1 MGYTIGN
8 EQNRGFPSACRCVSC
23 SCRGSDRAIRADAC
37 DTHGPQLMGVVRLL
51 SNDLVL
57 RTHTAIKAHEGPFVA
72 NRRLNRM
79 ATDTTTSST
88 TEVGSYFISNYPPFS
103 QWKRDRV
110 EEALSALDGEPD
122 RSVPLGMY
130 IHIPFCRKRCKFC
143 YFRVYTQQ
151 NADTI
156 KNYVDALDRE
166 VQLLKDQQGLS
177 GRSLRFVYFGG
188 GTPSYL
194 SARQLHMLRERLS
207 QSVSWD
213 NAEEVTFEC
222 EPGTLSLEKVQTL
235 KEIGITRVSLGVEN
249 FNDQLL
255 EENGRAHL
263 SPEIGRAYEWIQ
275 QVGFPQV
282 NIDLIAG
289 MVGET
294 DENWHACI
302 ERAIEM
308 DPDNITIYQ
317 MELPFN
323 TVYSKEIL
331 EEGIE
336 SPVADW
342 PTKRR
347 WANEAID
354 RLLAAGYQLSSGN
367 ELVKNRDT
375 DHFVYRD
382 NLFRGSDIVAVG
394 VSSFGHFQGVHYQN
408 IDELEPYLTA
418 VQEGRLPVNR
428 ALTPTAHQLLIREWI
443 LQMKEGQVSARPFR
457 AKFGVNPLEEFAQPL
472 ANQQRAGYLEVD
484 GDEVRLTRKGLLQVD
499 SLLPEYF
506 EEQHRE
512 VRYT

>member
-1 MGYTIGN
+1 MT
-8 EQNRGFPSACRCVSC
+8 
-23 SCRGSDRAIRADAC
+23 
-37 DTHGPQLMGVVRLL
+37 
-51 SNDLVL
+51 
-57 RTHTAIKAHEGPFVA
+57 
-72 NRRLNRM
+72 
-79 ATDTTTSST
+79 TDTSST

-103 QWKRDRV
+103 LWTREHVPEVLAAFER
-110 EEALSALDGEPD
+110 EPD
-122 RSVPLGMY
+122 ASVPLGLY

-151 NADTI
+151 NAKTI
-156 KNYVDALDRE
+156 EDYCQALERE
-166 VQLLKDQQGLS
+166 FDIVSRQRGVQGRRLL
-177 GRSLRFVYFGG
+177 FAYFGG

-194 SARQLHMLRERLS
+194 SSKQLRSLRDRLS
-207 QSVSWD
+207 EHLSWES
-213 NAEEVTFEC
+213 AEEVTFEC

-249 FNDQLL
+249 FNDRLL

-263 SPEIGRAYEWIQ
+263 SPEIFRAYEWIQ

-294 DENWHACI
+294 DENWMRCV
-302 ERAIEM
+302 ERAAEM
-308 DPDNITIYQ
+308 EPDNITIYQ

-323 TVYSKEIL
+323 TVYSKEIRDL
-331 EEGIE
+331 GIT

-347 WANEAID
+347 WVSQAFD
-354 RLLAAGYQLSSGN
+354 YLLPRGYQISSGN
-367 ELVKNRDT
+367 ELVKSLET

-382 NLFRGSDIVAVG
+382 QVWRGCDLVATG

-408 IDELEPYLTA
+408 FDRIEDYLE
-418 VQEGRLPVNR
+418 VVGEGRLPINR
-428 ALTPTAHQLLIREWI
+428 AMTPTPHQRLIREFV
-443 LQMKEGQVSARPFR
+443 LQLKEGRVAADPFR
-457 AKFGVNPLEEFAQPL
+457 RKFGVDPREEFAGAL
-472 ANQQRAGYLEVD
+472 ANQQAAGYLDVEN
-484 GDEVRLTRKGLLQVD
+484 GTIGLTRKGLLQVD

-506 EEQHRE
+506 ELEHRA